1 MARQPASMKKTRTRY
16 SQDYKA
22 EALALADRVG
32 ISAAARELGLQPS
45 QLYQWR
51 TKAQQRQSTSE
62 REQALADENARLKRQ
77 LAEKSEELEIGKKSR
92 GVLCQEPEVKY
103 AFIHQHRQ
111 AFSIQRMCRVIGVA
125 RSGYYA
131 WRQRGGEPPLRRR
144 QQAALDQ
151 QVAQAYQRRKGRSG
165 APRLALDLVDDG
177 LAVNRKT
184 VAASLR
190 RQGLR
195 AKAARKFKATTN
207 SRHSLPVAPNLL
219 EQDFTAM
226 APNQKWVGD
235 ITYLATGEG
244 WLYLAVL
251 IDLYSRKVIGWA
263 MSDRMTA
270 DLVGDTLKM
279 ALWRRKMPEKVIV
292 HSDRG
297 SQYCSTLYQSLMIQ
311 HDLKCSMSAKGNCY
325 DNACAE
331 SFFHSL
337 KIEAIH
343 GERFE
348 TRAAMRRQVFEY
360 IELDYNRQRRH
371 SAIGM
376 ISPEAFE
383 ARKIS

>member
-1 MARQPASMKKTRTRY
+1 M
-16 SQDYKA
+16 
-22 EALALADRVG
+22 
-32 ISAAARELGLQPS
+32 
-45 QLYQWR
+45 
-51 TKAQQRQSTSE
+51 
-62 REQALADENARLKRQ
+62 
-77 LAEKSEELEIGKKSR
+77 
-92 GVLCQEPEVKY
+92 KY

-111 AFSIQRMCRVIGVA
+111 AFSIQRMCRVLGVA

-131 WRQRGGEPPLRRR
+131 WRQRGREPSPRRR
-144 QQAALDQ
+144 QQAVLDQ
-151 QVAQAYQRRKGRSG
+151 RVAQAYQRRKGRSG

-244 WLYLAVL
+244 WLCLAVL

-279 ALWRRKMPEKVIV
+279 ALWRRKMPKKVIV

-297 SQYCSTLYQSLMIQ
+297 SQYCSTLYQSLVIQ

-383 ARKIS
+383 ARMIS

>member
-1 MARQPASMKKTRTRY
+1 M
-16 SQDYKA
+16 
-22 EALALADRVG
+22 
-32 ISAAARELGLQPS
+32 
-45 QLYQWR
+45 
-51 TKAQQRQSTSE
+51 
-62 REQALADENARLKRQ
+62 
-77 LAEKSEELEIGKKSR
+77 
-92 GVLCQEPEVKY
+92 KY

-111 AFSIQRMCRVIGVA
+111 AFSIQRMCRVLGVA

-131 WRQRGGEPPLRRR
+131 WRQRGREPSPRRR
-144 QQAALDQ
+144 QQAVLDQ
-151 QVAQAYQRRKGRSG
+151 RVAQAYQRRKGRSG

-279 ALWRRKMPEKVIV
+279 ALWRRKMPKKVIV

-297 SQYCSTLYQSLMIQ
+297 SQYCSPLYQSLLIQ

-383 ARKIS
+383 ARMIS